1 MILRKIDEMKK
12 LYPLLSILFLIY
24 LSCEDRIITINPK
37 IEYKKEILG
46 NWGLG
51 EDICLTFFDD
61 GTIRGGEKYSD
72 GIFSYTETL
81 YYTITE
87 NKIQINSPKNM
98 KDGISMNFSYSPSED
113 FSLLNIIHLS
123 AEYYDGREPIA
134 MTVENKFFTK
144 RDDLVF
150 QKPFYKK

>member
-1 MILRKIDEMKK
+1 MKR
-12 LYPLLSILFLIY
+12 LLLIVLPLLMMMG
-24 LSCEDRIITINPK
+24 CEDKIITTNPK
-37 IEYKKEILG
+37 SDYKKEILG
-46 NWGLG
+46 NWVLDD
-51 EDICLTFFDD
+51 DICLTFFDD
-61 GTIRGGEKYSD
+61 GHIRGGEKYTD
-72 GIFSYTETL
+72 GIFTYTETL

-150 QKPFYKK
+150 QKPFYEK